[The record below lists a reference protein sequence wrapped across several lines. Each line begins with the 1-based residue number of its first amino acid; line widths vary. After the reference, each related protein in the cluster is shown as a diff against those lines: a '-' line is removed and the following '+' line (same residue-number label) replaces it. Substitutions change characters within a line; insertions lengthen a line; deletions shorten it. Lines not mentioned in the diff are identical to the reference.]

1 MVTVCHPVDD
11 LVLLFLRSA
20 LEAVDIPYFVVGQH
34 FGSLY
39 PGMQIPAYNERTIRV
54 PPSCIAKAL
63 EVISEVRSSYEPTS
77 INLTGESKFRMFV
90 EGILLGWVMP
100 AGTKRPLSK

>member
-11 LVLLFLRSA
+11 LELLFLRSA
-20 LEAVDIPYFVVGQH
+20 LEAVDIPHFIVGQH

-54 PPSCIAKAL
+54 PPSCKTKAL
-63 EVISEVRSSYEPTS
+63 EIVAEVRSTYEPAFV
-77 INLTGESKFRMFV
+77 NLTRESKFRMFV
-90 EGILLGWVMP
+90 ESMLGWVIP
-100 AGTKRPLSK
+100 AGTKRR